1 MSIVDYP
8 SLQASLASWLHRS
21 DLTAQIPDFIML
33 AEMKMNGDLEARMM
47 DSITTINTVANASY
61 VPLPT
66 DMIELR
72 RMAIP
77 GYAPL
82 EYVSPD
88 QFDIEYGS
96 QVTGMPRL
104 FTVIGANIQFTPTPD
119 AAYAIE
125 TTYRQRI
132 PPLSASNPTN
142 WLITSYPNAYLWG
155 ALVSAQPWLASDDRL
170 GTFQTLYREAVD
182 QINKID
188 WCSGTTLVMRTDRR
202 G

>member
-21 DLTAQIPDFIML
+21 DLTAQIPDFVML
-33 AEMKMNGDLEARMM
+33 AEMKLNGDLDARAM
-47 DSITTINTVANASY
+47 DTVVTLPTVAGTSY
-61 VPLPT
+61 ATLPT
-66 DMIELR
+66 DMMEMR
-72 RMAIP
+72 RLVNP
-77 GYAPL
+77 GCAPL

-88 QFDIEYGS
+88 QFSVEYGDCWLR
-96 QVTGMPRL
+96 TPRL
-104 FTVIGANIQFTPTPD
+104 FTVIGGRIQFAPTPD
-119 AAYAIE
+119 AVYLLE
-125 TTYRQRI
+125 LTYKQRI
-132 PPLSASNPTN
+132 PPLSTTNPTN

-170 GTFQTLYREAVD
+170 GTFQALYKEAVA

>member
-47 DSITTINTVANASY
+47 DSITTLNTVANTSY
-61 VPLPT
+61 LALPP

-72 RMAIP
+72 RMAIA

-96 QVTGMPRL
+96 QVTAMPRL
-104 FTVIGANIQFTPTPD
+104 FTVIGAQIQFAPTPD
-119 AAYAIE
+119 AVYAIE

-132 PPLSASNPTN
+132 PPLSATNPTN